1 MVITILAEP
10 RSGSTNLAKWFSMHK
25 DFTVLFEPFNS
36 DMKTNK
42 WYKFGESPTIWKY
55 DTKHFLIK
63 EIYNKTNT
71 QLDELISISDKI
83 IILYRED
90 IKTQTE
96 SWINAHIT
104 KNWDNGWAYK
114 GKINVSEDVV
124 ESLYDI
130 KSSLK
135 ADLIDSNRYFTISYE
150 ELYYN
155 NGFQRIIDYIDLP
168 EVQNIDFPYGTKYRV
183 DGTVNKLI

>member
-36 DMKTNK
+36 DMKTSK
-42 WYKFGESPTIWKY
+42 WYKFGEAPTLWKY

-71 QLDELISISDKI
+71 QLDELISMSDKI
-83 IILYRED
+83 VILYRED
-90 IKTQTE
+90 VKTQTE
-96 SWINAHIT
+96 SWINAYNT
-104 KNWDNGWAYK
+104 KNWDKEWVDK
-114 GKINVSEDVV
+114 GPINASEDTIQYF
-124 ESLYDI
+124 YDI
-130 KSSLK
+130 KDSLK
-135 ADLIDSNRYFTISYE
+135 ADFIDSNKYFTISYE

-155 NGFQRIIDYIDLP
+155 NGFQRIVDYIDLP
-168 EVQNIDFPYGTKYRV
+168 EVQNIDFPYGKKYRINGIV
-183 DGTVNKLI
+183 DKLI

>member
-10 RSGSTNLAKWFSMHK
+10 RSGSTNLAKWFSINK

-36 DMKTNK
+36 DMKTSK
-42 WYKFGESPTIWKY
+42 WYKFGESPTLWKY

-90 IKTQTE
+90 IKTQI
-96 SWINAHIT
+96 INTTCHCAICVLNQQPDFMAQ
-104 KNWDNGWAYK
+104 KSGCFRVMLVYK
-114 GKINVSEDVV
+114 YIYTMSFFKIF
-124 ESLYDI
+124 L
-130 KSSLK
+130 
-135 ADLIDSNRYFTISYE
+135 LILI
-150 ELYYN
+150 
-155 NGFQRIIDYIDLP
+155 
-168 EVQNIDFPYGTKYRV
+168 NI
-183 DGTVNKLI
+183 

>member
-1 MVITILAEP
+1 MIITILAEP
-10 RSGSTNLAKWFSMHK
+10 RSGSTNLAKWFSLNK
-25 DFTVLFEPFNS
+25 NFTVLFEPFNP

-42 WYKFGESPTIWKY
+42 WYKFGESPTLWKY

-71 QLDELISISDKI
+71 QLGELMGISDKI
-83 IILYRED
+83 IVLYRED

-104 KNWDNGWAYK
+104 KNWDNTWAYK
-114 GKINVSEDVV
+114 GKINASEDVV
-124 ESLYDI
+124 ESFYDI
-130 KSSLK
+130 KRSLK
-135 ADLIDSNRYFTISYE
+135 ADFIDSNKYFTISYE

-155 NGFQRIIDYIDLP
+155 NGFQRIVDYIDLP
-168 EVQNIDFPYGTKYRV
+168 EIQNIDFPYGKKYRV

>member
-25 DFTVLFEPFNS
+25 DFTVLFEPFNP

-42 WYKFGESPTIWKY
+42 WYKFGESPTLWKY
-55 DTKHFLIK
+55 DTKYFLIK

-71 QLDELISISDKI
+71 QLGELISISDKI
-83 IILYRED
+83 IILHRED

-104 KNWDNGWAYK
+104 KNWDNTWAYK
-114 GKINVSEDVV
+114 GKINLSEDL
-124 ESLYDI
+124 SI
-130 KSSLK
+130 FFFTKSSVGSG
-135 ADLIDSNRYFTISYE
+135 IFT
-150 ELYYN
+150 L
-155 NGFQRIIDYIDLP
+155 
-168 EVQNIDFPYGTKYRV
+168 
-183 DGTVNKLI
+183 

>member
-168 EVQNIDFPYGTKYRV
+168 EVQNINFPYGTKYRV